1 MTSEA
6 KLNRERRLLLVICIS
21 FSFFIAEISVGFYT
35 RSLALVADA
44 FHYLNDLVGF
54 VVAYAAVKISARDES
69 PKELSFGWQRAQL
82 LGAFFNGV
90 FLLALGVSIFLQSIE
105 RFSFAT
111 PEPLTHIRLPGV
123 EKPKLILIIGCVG
136 LALNIISATFLHE
149 HAHDHEKDHTHYE
162 ESTINE
168 AGEDR
173 AESSLGTDTPVTP
186 HQEHR
191 HQASPRNNAGYDL
204 GMLGVLLHVIGDA
217 INNVGVIISAL
228 VIWLAHYDGKYYAD
242 PGVSMGIA
250 VMILISS
257 IPLVKRSG
265 SILLES
271 VPPGVD
277 LRDIKHDLEKIPG
290 IESVHELHVWGLN
303 QQKTLASAH
312 VVVKEHSVSSFVH
325 LANVINECFH
335 AYGIHST
342 TLQPELA
349 PSNILNEPSRHENLR
364 MRSNAASSCQITC
377 GNLCE
382 SLTCCG

>member
-1 MTSEA
+1 MTAKA
-6 KLNRERRLLLVICIS
+6 KLNRERRLLLVIGIS
-21 FSFFIAEISVGFYT
+21 FSFFIAEIGVGFYT

-54 VVAYAAVKISARDES
+54 IVAYAAVKISARDES

-105 RFSFAT
+105 RFVS
-111 PEPLTHIRLPGV
+111 LQRV

-149 HAHDHEKDHTHYE
+149 HDHDHEKDRTHNGE
-162 ESTINE
+162 PTANE
-168 AGEDR
+168 GHENR
-173 AESSLGTDTPVTP
+173 AEASLGADVPVTL

-191 HQASPRNNAGYDL
+191 HQANPRKTAGYDL

-257 IPLVKRSG
+257 VPLVKRSG

-277 LRDIKHDLEKIPG
+277 LRDIKHDLETIPG

-303 QQKTLASAH
+303 QRKALASAH

-349 PSNILNEPSRHENLR
+349 ASNILSEASGQKNLR
-364 MRSNAASSCQITC
+364 KRSNIALSCQITC

-382 SLTCCG
+382 DLTCCG